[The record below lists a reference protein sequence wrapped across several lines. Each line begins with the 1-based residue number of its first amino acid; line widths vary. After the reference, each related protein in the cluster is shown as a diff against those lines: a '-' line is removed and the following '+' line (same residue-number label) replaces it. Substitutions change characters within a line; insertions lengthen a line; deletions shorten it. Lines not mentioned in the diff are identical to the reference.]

1 MKILAS
7 IIIASYALA
16 CGIFPQEEKY
26 VINESINDNVTA
38 SEQKLSY
45 WRSYGF

>member
-16 CGIFPQEEKY
+16 CGVFPQEERY
-26 VINESINDNVTA
+26 VTSESINDNVTA
-38 SEQKLSY
+38 SEQQLAY
-45 WRSYGF
+45 WGAYGI

>member
-1 MKILAS
+1 MKAIAS

-16 CGIFPQEEKY
+16 CGMFPQEERY
-26 VINESINDNVTA
+26 VINESINDNVTESKQQLA
-38 SEQKLSY
+38 Y